1 MVNFVGREDAMTTLH
16 EQLQQ
21 SERVAISAVSGMGGI
36 GKTELA
42 LQYAHHHK
50 KETYP
55 GGVCWLRARDEN
67 VGVQLVSYAK
77 VQMELNPPDNFDL
90 DQQVA
95 YCWRNWEP
103 DQGDVLVILDDVV
116 EYEEVADYLPPV
128 DPRFKVLITTRQ
140 QWLGESFQKLE
151 LKVLDETAALEL
163 LVSLVG
169 ESRIEAEA
177 ETAKALCADLG
188 YLPLGLELVGRYLK
202 RKPDVSLE
210 TMRQRLGLEHRS
222 LEKASPEMTAKQGVK
237 AAFELSW
244 QELDADARILA
255 GLLSLFA
262 LAPISWSWVE
272 SCLPEVDEED
282 LEDIRD
288 DGLVNL
294 SLLQRNEAGIYQ
306 LHPLIRGFLRGKLE
320 NEQICGGDTI
330 LPTLPEDLKRNICQV
345 MVAEA
350 QKIDQTP
357 TREDI
362 LAITPA
368 IPHIAEVAEKL
379 IDWLTDDDL
388 IAPFNCLGFFYEG
401 QGLYFQAQP
410 WREQCLQ
417 VTQTRLGENHP
428 DVATAC
434 NNQGALYYYQ
444 GKYEKV
450 EQLYLQAVN
459 ITKRLL
465 KENHPDMATYLN
477 NLGNFYKSQGRY
489 QEAETRLLESLK
501 ILKSADN
508 HVLLANCLNNLG
520 EFNTSQGQYEK
531 AENRFLEALTIYES
545 IPEDKHLNLATCLNN
560 LASLYYYQERYQDAK
575 ISYQRALDMRKR
587 ILGENHPQVASS
599 LHNLAGLYFS
609 QWQDRQAEPLFLE
622 ALRILESKLGEDHP
636 DLVPYLN
643 SLATLYCYQ
652 KRYQQSESFYV
663 KSLNISIKKLG
674 ENHPYTQTVRK
685 KYQEF
690 LQQVVSANRQ
700 GELSAA
706 SLATMAKMQQQ

>member
-55 GGVCWLRARDEN
+55 GGVCWLQARDQN
-67 VGVQLVSYAK
+67 VGVQLVNYAK

-90 DQQVA
+90 AQQVA

-116 EYEEVADYLPPV
+116 EYEKVADYLPPV
-128 DPRFKVLITTRQ
+128 DPRFKVLITTRK

-306 LHPLIRGFLRGKLE
+306 LHSLIRRFLRDKLDRICRVGK
-320 NEQICGGDTI
+320 I
-330 LPTLPEDLKRNICQV
+330 LPTLPEDLKRSICQV

-350 QKIDQTP
+350 QKIKQTP

-368 IPHIAEVAEKL
+368 IPHIAEVAGNL
-379 IDWLTDDDL
+379 TDWLTDDDL
-388 IAPFNCLGFFYEG
+388 TWPFIGLGRFYEG
-401 QGLYFQAQP
+401 QGFYSQAEP
-410 WREQCLQ
+410 WYQQCLL
-417 VTQTRLGENHP
+417 VSQTRLGDNHP
-428 DVATAC
+428 DVAT
-434 NNQGALYYYQ
+434 
-444 GKYEKV
+444 
-450 EQLYLQAVN
+450 
-459 ITKRLL
+459 
-465 KENHPDMATYLN
+465 
-477 NLGNFYKSQGRY
+477 S
-489 QEAETRLLESLK
+489 
-501 ILKSADN
+501 
-508 HVLLANCLNNLG
+508 
-520 EFNTSQGQYEK
+520 
-531 AENRFLEALTIYES
+531 
-545 IPEDKHLNLATCLNN
+545 LNN
-560 LASLYYYQERYQDAK
+560 LA
-575 ISYQRALDMRKR
+575 
-587 ILGENHPQVASS
+587 
-599 LHNLAGLYFS
+599 GL
-609 QWQDRQAEPLFLE
+609 WA
-622 ALRILESKLGEDHP
+622 I
-636 DLVPYLN
+636 
-643 SLATLYCYQ
+643 
-652 KRYQQSESFYV
+652 
-663 KSLNISIKKLG
+663 
-674 ENHPYTQTVRK
+674 
-685 KYQEF
+685 
-690 LQQVVSANRQ
+690 
-700 GELSAA
+700 
-706 SLATMAKMQQQ
+706 